1 MRVLWFSHITFN
13 PNKEGKFF
21 YPGGNWITSLK
32 ELIDNDPNIELGIT
46 FFGDEEGVYEDN
58 TGTKYYQLIKK
69 HNSKFKNYYNNWRRD
84 IGSDIDLKKLAHTIQ
99 DFKPD
104 VIHIFGT
111 ESIFGNIVNYTS
123 VPVVIHLQ
131 GLINPCINA
140 WQFPGFKVNSLL
152 LRSNFLFLVKGVGLF
167 HDFFRYKKIAR
178 RELEIFRSG
187 RHFMGRTHWDK
198 AVTNLYAP
206 QANYY
211 HCDEVIRDC
220 FYQVKWEMP
229 KGKRFIIAT
238 TINANMYKGLDLILK
253 TARLLK
259 HFSATD
265 FEWRVYGVRS
275 DSEYARF
282 IEAIIND
289 KFSSNN
295 VVLKGMTLTDDLL
308 KGLLQS
314 NLFVHSS
321 YIDNSPNS
329 VCEAQIIGLP
339 VVSTNVGGLSTLI
352 HDEVDGYLVPSNEPE
367 MLVYKIID
375 LAANPEKLEAVSK
388 KSAEVARKRHDRT
401 TIKKSLLGIYSSIA
415 NKNNPQTF
423 TNNESGHQQN
433 GMV

>member
-1 MRVLWFSHITFN
+1 MRVLWFSHITLN

-32 ELIDNDPNIELGIT
+32 ELIDNDPNIQLGIT
-46 FFGDEEGVYEDN
+46 FFGNEENVYEDN
-58 TGTKYYQLIKK
+58 TGTKYYQLLKIQ
-69 HNSKFKNYYNNWRRD
+69 NSKFKNYYNNWRRN
-84 IGSDIDLKKLAHTIQ
+84 IGSDIQLKKLTHTIQ

-111 ESIFGNIVNYTS
+111 ESIFGKIVNYTS
-123 VPVVIHLQ
+123 VPVVIHIQ

-140 WQFPGFKVNSLL
+140 WRFPGFKVSSLL
-152 LRSNFLFLVKGVGLF
+152 ICSNISFLAKGVGLF

-198 AVTNLYAP
+198 AVTRLYAP
-206 QANYY
+206 QADYY

-229 KGKRFIIAT
+229 KGKKFIIAT

-253 TARLLK
+253 TAKLLK
-259 HFSATD
+259 HFSPID
-265 FEWRVYGVRS
+265 FEWQVYGVKS

-282 IEAIIND
+282 IEAILKE
-289 KFSSNN
+289 KFPVNN
-295 VVLKGMTLTDDLL
+295 VVLKGTTLTDDLL
-308 KGLLQS
+308 KGLLES

-321 YIDNSPNS
+321 YIDNSSNS
-329 VCEAQIIGLP
+329 ICEAQMIGLP
-339 VVSTNVGGLSTLI
+339 VISTNVGGVSTLI

-367 MLVYKIID
+367 MMAYKIID
-375 LAANPEKLEAVSK
+375 LAANPAKLDAVSK
-388 KSAEVARKRHDRT
+388 KSIEVARKRHDRI
-401 TIKKSLLGIYSSIA
+401 TIKNSLLDIYSTIV
-415 NKNNPQTF
+415 NNNNFLTF
-423 TNNESGHQQN
+423 VNNEPRH
-433 GMV
+433 

>member
-13 PNKEGKFF
+13 PDKEGKFF

-32 ELIDNDPNIELGIT
+32 ELIENDPNIELGIT
-46 FFGDEEGVYEDN
+46 FFGDKDWEYEDS
-58 TGTKYYQLIKK
+58 TGTKYYQLLTSR
-69 HNSKFKNYYNNWRRD
+69 NNKFKNYYNNWCRD
-84 IGSDIDLKKLAHTIQ
+84 IGDDAHLKKLVHTIQ
-99 DFKPD
+99 KFKPD

-111 ESIFGNIVNYTS
+111 ESLFGNIVNYTS
-123 VPVVIHLQ
+123 IPVVIHLQ

-152 LRSNFLFLVKGVGLF
+152 LASNFLFLVKGVGLF

-198 AVTNLYAP
+198 AVTKLYAP

-259 HFSATD
+259 HFSTID
-265 FEWRVYGVRS
+265 IEWRVYGVQS
-275 DSEYARF
+275 DSEYVRF
-282 IEAIIND
+282 IEAILND
-289 KFSSNN
+289 NLSNNN
-295 VVLKGMTLTDDLL
+295 VVLKGTTLTDDLL
-308 KGLLQS
+308 KGLLES

-329 VCEAQIIGLP
+329 ICEAQIIGLP
-339 VVSTNVGGLSTLI
+339 VISTNVGGVSTLI

-367 MLVYKIID
+367 MLAYKIID
-375 LAANPEKLEAVSK
+375 LATNPKKIEDVSK
-388 KSAEVARKRHDRT
+388 KSIEVARKRHDRT
-401 TIKKSLLGIYSSIA
+401 TIKSGLLGIYSSIVD
-415 NKNNPQTF
+415 KTI
-423 TNNESGHQQN
+423 S
-433 GMV
+433 

>member
-1 MRVLWFSHITFN
+1 MRVLWFSHITLN
-13 PNKEGKFF
+13 PNKKDKFF

-32 ELIDNDPNIELGIT
+32 ELFDNDPHIELGIT
-46 FFGDEEGVYEDN
+46 FFGDEDGVYEDN
-58 TGTKYYQLIKK
+58 TGTKYYQLL
-69 HNSKFKNYYNNWRRD
+69 NSRNNKFKSYYNNWRRD
-84 IGSDIDLKKLAHTIQ
+84 IGSDIQLKKLAHTIQ

-111 ESIFGNIVNYTS
+111 ESIFGSIVNYTS

-131 GLINPCINA
+131 GIITPYLNA
-140 WQFPGFKVNSLL
+140 WKFPGFKVNSLL
-152 LRSNFLFLVKGVGLF
+152 ISSNFLFLTKGVGLF
-167 HDFFRYKKIAR
+167 HDFFRYKKLAR
-178 RELEIFRSG
+178 RELQIFRSC

-198 AVTNLYAP
+198 AVTSLYAP

-229 KGKRFIIAT
+229 KGKKFILAT

-259 HFSATD
+259 HFSGID

-282 IEAIIND
+282 IEATVND

-295 VVLKGMTLTDDLL
+295 VVLKGTTLTDDLL
-308 KGLLQS
+308 KGLLES

-329 VCEAQIIGLP
+329 VCEAQIIGLA
-339 VVSTNVGGLSTLI
+339 VISTNVGGVSTLI

-367 MLVYKIID
+367 MLAHKIID

-388 KSAEVARKRHDRT
+388 KSIEVARKRHDRT
-401 TIKKSLLGIYSSIA
+401 TIKNRLLGIYSS
-415 NKNNPQTF
+415 
-423 TNNESGHQQN
+423 
-433 GMV
+433 MVDKTIF